1 MPFGGIESNSADSP
15 QNREG
20 SRKSCKVSLNLTGK
34 NLNQDHAKVS
44 FEMSEANA
52 DDQLPQCS
60 TVGSGSLVQ
69 FEKLEASTKYHRF
82 ESNLFGSHALLNA

>member
-1 MPFGGIESNSADSP
+1 MPFGALESSSADSP

-20 SRKSCKVSLNLTGK
+20 SRKSCKVSLNLTGRH
-34 NLNQDHAKVS
+34 QDNAKVS

-69 FEKLEASTKYHRF
+69 FEKIEPSTKLNRI
-82 ESNLFGSHALLNA
+82 ESTFFGSHALIQA